1 MEKVDKKNVLVIDD
15 DDNLRTV
22 LIDKL
27 NMSGFYAVG
36 ASNGEEGLKKAL
48 KTHPDVIL
56 LDIIM
61 PILNGWEML
70 KELRKDEWGKGA
82 KVIMLTVIENT
93 EAIARAVED
102 DSLAYLIKTN
112 ESMDDV
118 VEKVKMMLRNN

>member
-1 MEKVDKKNVLVIDD
+1 MEKTDKKNVLVVDD

-27 NMSGFYAVG
+27 NMSGFYAIG
-36 ASNGEEGLKKAL
+36 ASNGEEGLEKAL

-70 KELRKDEWGKGA
+70 KKLREDEWGKGA

-102 DSLAYLIKTN
+102 NSLAYLIKTN

>member
-93 EAIARAVED
+93 EAVARAVED